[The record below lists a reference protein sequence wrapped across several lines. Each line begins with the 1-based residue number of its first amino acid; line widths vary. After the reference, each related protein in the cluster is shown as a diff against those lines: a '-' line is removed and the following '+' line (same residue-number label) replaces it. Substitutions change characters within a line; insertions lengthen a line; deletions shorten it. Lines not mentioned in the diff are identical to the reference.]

1 MATLAIDDHKAL
13 APRAQ
18 ARTRRPA
25 VASPTWP
32 VVRIETEGGNYVGQ
46 LFVPET
52 KTRLT
57 DVLSDSRPFVHLVN
71 VTVNGNGEPEP
82 FIAINKR
89 FIRTVRIVDEG
100 RSELQLVPP
109 AR

>member
-1 MATLAIDDHKAL
+1 MATLAIDDRKTF
-13 APRAQ
+13 APRPQ
-18 ARTRRPA
+18 LRGRGPE

-32 VVRIETEGGNYVGQ
+32 VVRIETEGGSYVGQ

-52 KTRLT
+52 KRRLT
-57 DVLSDSRPFVHLVN
+57 DVLADSRPFVHLVN

-100 RSELQLVPP
+100 RSELQLVAP